1 MARPLLKRRAVN
13 TSAIAIPHTDVYAF
27 GDLYFDGRWQ
37 PGAASTPLHVKS
49 PWTGE
54 PIGSIAAATPADVA
68 RAYEGAWRAQQAWA
82 AAIPGFRARVF
93 SDAARV
99 MERRKAEI
107 VEWLVRETG
116 STVTKAGIEW
126 WAVHNSMSEAA
137 TLPSR
142 VEGRILEG
150 DYPAKENRIYR
161 IPVGVVAVISPWNW
175 PLHLSSR
182 SILPALALGNAVV
195 VKPSA
200 ETPITGGLLIA
211 KILEEAGL
219 PPGVFSVIVG
229 RSAEIGDPFV
239 QHAIPRVVSF
249 TGSTAV
255 GRHIGKLALE
265 SPLIKRTMLELGGN
279 APLVVTDDVDLER
292 AARTAIVGKFL
303 HQGQLCIAVNRII
316 VADAIHDA
324 FVDRFVALARALP
337 GGSPR
342 DTGTVVGPLI
352 NSEQLEKIA
361 RLVAQAQDEGARL
374 RLGEAVS
381 GLVMP
386 PRVLD
391 GVRADMAI
399 AREEIFG
406 PVAPILRASN
416 DDEAIRLANDTD
428 YGLTSAVLC
437 RDLGRAALIA
447 RRIEAGMTHINDIPA
462 IDMPQ
467 MPFGGEK
474 NSGLGRFGSRD
485 VVEAFTT
492 QHWISVQHVDQPL
505 PF

>member
-1 MARPLLKRRAVN
+1 MT
-13 TSAIAIPHTDVYAF
+13 TSAIAIQQTNAYEFA
-27 GDLYFDGRWQ
+27 DLYFEGRWQ
-37 PGAASTPLHVKS
+37 PGTASSPLDVKS

-54 PIGSIAAATPADVA
+54 PIGRIAAAAPADVD
-68 RAYEGAWRAQQAWA
+68 RAYAGARLAQRSWA
-82 AAIPGFRARVF
+82 AAIPGFRARIF

-107 VEWLVRETG
+107 IEWLVRETG

-175 PLHLSSR
+175 PFHLSVR
-182 SILPALALGNAVV
+182 SVVPALALGNAVV

-229 RSAEIGDPFV
+229 RSAEIGDRFV
-239 QHAIPRVVSF
+239 QHAVPRVVSF

-255 GRHIGKLALE
+255 GRHVGKLALE
-265 SPLIKRTMLELGGN
+265 SSLIKKTMLELGGN
-279 APLVVTDDVDLER
+279 APLVVTEDVDLER

-324 FVDRFVALARALP
+324 FVNRFVELARALR
-337 GGSPR
+337 GGGPR
-342 DTGTVVGPLI
+342 DAGTVVGPLI
-352 NSEQLEKIA
+352 NKEQLDKVA
-361 RLVAQAQDEGARL
+361 GLVAQAQEEGARL
-374 RLGEAVS
+374 RLGEPVR

-391 GVRADMAI
+391 GVRPDMAI
-399 AREEIFG
+399 ARQEIFG
-406 PVAPILRASN
+406 PVAPILRAAD
-416 DDEAIRLANDTD
+416 DDEAVRLANDTD

-437 RDLGRAALIA
+437 RDLGRAARIA
-447 RRIEAGMTHINDIPA
+447 HRIEAGMTHINDIPA
-462 IDMPQ
+462 VDMPQ

-485 VVEAFTT
+485 IVEAFTT

>member
-1 MARPLLKRRAVN
+1 M
-13 TSAIAIPHTDVYAF
+13 TSAFAGQQNEAYAF
-27 GDLYFDGRWQ
+27 GDLYFEGRWQ
-37 PGAASTPLHVKS
+37 PGTAAAPLFVKS

-54 PIGSIAAATPADVA
+54 PIGRIAAAAPADVD
-68 RAYEGAWRAQQAWA
+68 RAYLAARRAQPAWA
-82 AAIPGFRARVF
+82 AALPGVRARIF

-99 MERRKAEI
+99 MERRKGEI
-107 VEWLVRETG
+107 VDWLVRETG
-116 STVTKAGIEW
+116 STMIKAGIEW
-126 WAVHNSMSEAA
+126 WAVHNTMNEAA

-142 VEGRILEG
+142 SEGRILLG

-161 IPVGVVAVISPWNW
+161 IPAGVVAVISPWNW
-175 PLHLSSR
+175 PLHLSCR
-182 SILPALALGNAVV
+182 SVVPALALGNAVV

-211 KILEEAGL
+211 KLLEEAGL
-219 PPGVFSVIVG
+219 PPGVFSVMAG
-229 RSAEIGDPFV
+229 RSAEIGADV
-239 QHAIPRVVSF
+239 VNHAVPRVVSF

-255 GRHIGKLALE
+255 GRQIGKLALE
-265 SPLIKRTMLELGGN
+265 SSLIKRTMLELGGN
-279 APLVVTDDVDLER
+279 APLVVTEDVDLER
-292 AARTAIVGKFL
+292 AVRTAIVGKFL

-316 VADAIHDA
+316 VADAIHDS
-324 FVDRFVALARALP
+324 FVERFVKRAQALRQ
-337 GGSPR
+337 GGPQDS
-342 DTGTVVGPLI
+342 GTVIGPIINQEQFDKVG
-352 NSEQLEKIA
+352 
-361 RLVAQAQDEGARL
+361 RLVAQAQAEGARL
-374 RLGEAVS
+374 RLGEPVR

-386 PRVLD
+386 PRVLE
-391 GVRADMAI
+391 GVRPDMAI

-406 PVAPILRASN
+406 PVAPVLRARD
-416 DDEAIRLANDTD
+416 DDETVRLANDTD

-437 RDLGRAALIA
+437 RDLGRAARLA
-447 RRIEAGMTHINDIPA
+447 SQIEAGMTHINDIPA

-492 QHWISVQHVDQPL
+492 QHWVSVQHVEQPL